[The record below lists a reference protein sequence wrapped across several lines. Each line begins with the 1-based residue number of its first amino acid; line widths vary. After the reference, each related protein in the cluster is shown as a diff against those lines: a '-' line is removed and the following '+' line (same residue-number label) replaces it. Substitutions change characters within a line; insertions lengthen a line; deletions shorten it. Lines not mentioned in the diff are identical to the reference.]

1 MHPLRSLAAIL
12 ACLLLA
18 APLAAQQP
26 RHASLTDDEVNQIK
40 NAGTEP
46 ARRISLFVKF
56 LNQRADD
63 LIALTRRAETP
74 ARDNRIDSALQ
85 DFADLMDELGD
96 NLDQYGD
103 RYADLRPALPRLN
116 ESTAR
121 WMNLLQSLPTKPA
134 YDISRQAAIESLQD
148 LTDQGKQL
156 QQQQTAYFKAHPK
169 EKGQQRAEPQ

>member
-1 MHPLRSLAAIL
+1 MHSLRSLAAVL

-18 APLAAQQP
+18 APLAALQSRQ
-26 RHASLTDDEVNQIK
+26 ATLTEDEVDQIK

-46 ARRISLFVKF
+46 AHRISLYVKF

-63 LIALTRRAETP
+63 LKALTMRAETP
-74 ARDNRIDSALQ
+74 ARDHRIDSALQ

-96 NLDQYGD
+96 NLDQYGGRD
-103 RYADLRPALPRLN
+103 ADLRPALPRLN
-116 ESTAR
+116 QATAR
-121 WMNLLQSLPTKPA
+121 WMSLLHSLPAKPA